1 MYRTN
6 VLFVCSRN
14 KRRSLTAEMMWKN
27 DPNWDVKSCGTSD
40 SSRIKINE
48 NLLNWADLVL
58 VMEKKHL
65 SMIRQKFPFV
75 ESSKLIRVLYI
86 ADVFELMD
94 DKLIELLQTKCEEIM
109 NQ

>member
-14 KRRSLTAEMMWKN
+14 KRRSLTAEMIWKN
-27 DPNWDVKSCGTSD
+27 DERWNVKSCGTSE

-48 NLLNWADLVL
+48 NLLNWADVVL
-58 VMEKKHL
+58 VMEKKHF
-65 SMIRQKFPFV
+65 SMIKQKFPFV
-75 ESSKLIRVLYI
+75 AQNKPISVLYI

-94 DKLIELLQTKCEEIM
+94 EKLVELLRVKCERITL
-109 NQ
+109 